1 MKNCGWKIAEGWI
14 ESADSK
20 DVRRVKLLSL
30 KENRDEYEVQEFIKL
45 EEKYKADWI
54 TGFEYVET
62 SDFTDEG
69 ISKVRICTDKYFLRP
84 RAKNKEIFAPPHLLI
99 KENVTGKSIPV
110 VYSERYLTF
119 KDQIFGV
126 HSPMEQCADLQELG
140 DYIGSKHCVPSCGC

>member
-1 MKNCGWKIAEGWI
+1 MNARVWQANFMGGGRLYQLVSKMSDCQTLGEYLDEKVKNCGWKIAEGWI

-84 RAKNKEIFAPPHLLI
+84 RAKNKEILLL
-99 KENVTGKSIPV
+99 P
-110 VYSERYLTF
+110 
-119 KDQIFGV
+119 IF
-126 HSPMEQCADLQELG
+126 
-140 DYIGSKHCVPSCGC
+140 